1 MKIATTLA
9 IIAALGLNVP
19 TADAAISSNRHGH
32 AAGLVA
38 LVSSA
43 HLLKSAEAVS

>member
-1 MKIATTLA
+1 MKFSALAIAT
-9 IIAALGLNVP
+9 AAAP
-19 TADAAISSNRHGH
+19 TADAAIISRHG

-43 HLLKSAEAVS
+43 HLLKSTDAAVS

>member
-1 MKIATTLA
+1 MKFSALA
-9 IIAALGLNVP
+9 IAIAAAP
-19 TADAAISSNRHGH
+19 TADAAIFRHG

-43 HLLKSAEAVS
+43 HLLKSTDAMVS